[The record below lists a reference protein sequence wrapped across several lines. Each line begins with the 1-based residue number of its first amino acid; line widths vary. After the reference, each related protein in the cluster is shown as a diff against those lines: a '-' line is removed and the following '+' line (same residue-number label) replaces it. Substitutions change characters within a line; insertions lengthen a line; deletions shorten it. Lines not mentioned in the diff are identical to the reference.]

1 MNHQW
6 FDNSRISAISD
17 GVFAI
22 AMTLLVLDLK
32 LPDLEAPVSREVF
45 RNAII
50 HQWPQFAS
58 WIISFAILC
67 RLWIA
72 QHAILDLHEKKTRV
86 FTDNEFFHNWSPWV
100 FDAGY

>member
-17 GVFAI
+17 GVFAM

-32 LPDLEAPVSREVF
+32 LPDLDYSSVA
-45 RNAII
+45 AI
-50 HQWPQFAS
+50 FLLV
-58 WIISFAILC
+58 ISFAILC

-72 QHAILDLHEKKTRV
+72 QHAILDLHEKKTQFSRITSI
-86 FTDNEFFHNWSPWV
+86 FITGLLGCWMRAIIIRS
-100 FDAGY
+100 